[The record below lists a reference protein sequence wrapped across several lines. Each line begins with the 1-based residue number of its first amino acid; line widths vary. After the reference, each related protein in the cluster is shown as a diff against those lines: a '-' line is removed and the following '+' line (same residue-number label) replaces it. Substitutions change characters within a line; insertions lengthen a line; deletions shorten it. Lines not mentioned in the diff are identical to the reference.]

1 MYNFTWVSSIILGLL
16 IYYFV
21 NLPKLSPIIHK
32 FFLPL
37 IIILLLHIILD
48 YLLSFNE
55 GFSSG
60 NDDEVEDNNEEVIV
74 EEGII
79 EGIKDKKSLIEGIK
93 GGGGSSK
100 SGAKSGAKSSG
111 SKMMNIKASNKS
123 KRNKNGI
130 LEIDEQPDIPDIKS
144 VAEPDDTPTSN
155 NKTDKIENKQLK
167 VLKDIDK
174 TLKNKNTVKDSIKE
188 TVKES
193 FDDYA
198 PYNNSDIIGATLDC
212 DCLLDN
218 CSLCSTEQNRNT
230 YKNVPIPGPTWQP
243 QTAAAVQRRLVNKQ
257 YTSAKCY

>member
-16 IYYFV
+16 IYYFI

-60 NDDEVEDNNEEVIV
+60 NDDDEEENNEEVIV
-74 EEGII
+74 E
-79 EGIKDKKSLIEGIK
+79 DKIIEGIK

-100 SGAKSGAKSSG
+100 SSGGSKSGG
-111 SKMMNIKASNKS
+111 SKMMSLSKSGSSSKSSNKS
-123 KRNKNGI
+123 KKNKDGI

-144 VAEPDDTPTSN
+144 VPEPNDTPTPN

-174 TLKNKNTVKDSIKE
+174 TLKNTVKDSIKE

-198 PYNNSDIIGATLDC
+198 PYNNSDIIGATLGC

-243 QTAAAVQRRLVNKQ
+243 RTAAAVQRSLVNKQ